1 MVYTRH
7 FSFPA
12 VLSLSDPPF
21 LYSSLSLVSPSST
34 VLSLWSPLPLQFS
47 LSDLPFLY
55 SFFFSLSFLKSKCPT
70 DIFNKDLTVEC
81 HNTLLLCMCILWCKV
96 VKVYSK
102 SLTALVTRNKICLP
116 CQDFVFWATGCH
128 SSRNVLNFAR
138 LFRGTPKVST
148 SVTKQSN
155 NINYIKTIQ

>member
-1 MVYTRH
+1 MKPVESSVQTNGLH
-7 FSFPA
+7 QTFFFSC
-12 VLSLSDPPF
+12 
-21 LYSSLSLVSPSST
+21 SSLSLIPPSST

-47 LSDLPFLY
+47 PSLLMRANAQLTY
-55 SFFFSLSFLKSKCPT
+55 SIKA
-70 DIFNKDLTVEC
+70 VEC
-81 HNTLLLCMCILWCKV
+81 HNTLLLCICIVWCEV

-102 SLTALVTRNKICLP
+102 SLTALANSKQEDLP
-116 CQDFVFWATGCH
+116 PIRCWDFVFWTTGCH

-155 NINYIKTIQ
+155 NINYIKTIH